1 MRTYQLVIEGQAHL
15 VSEMSNNLYDITAT
29 DTDIRTILDA
39 LDASANLKIPLSEFI
54 KSIADA
60 AVPLPY
66 SIAEVIDQS
75 NPISNRVEISIPL
88 QPPEVWCAGVTY
100 RRSMEERKEESKT
113 PDVYSRVYEADRPE
127 LFLKDSGHRTVG
139 PFMPIGIRGDAIWS
153 VPEPE
158 LACVI
163 YGGSIVGFMAG
174 NDVSS
179 RDIEGANPLYLAQAK
194 VYDRSCSIGPC
205 FVPIDS
211 IGDPQLL
218 EISMKVERD
227 SVVTFQGQTN
237 TNKMV
242 RSCQELSDWLNKH
255 NQVPDGTVLLTG
267 TGIVPPQDFTLEE
280 GDSVSISIES
290 IGVLTNDVVFV

>member
-15 VSEMSNNLYDITAT
+15 ISEMSNNLYDITAT

-60 AVPLPY
+60 TVPLPY

-75 NPISNRVEISIPL
+75 NPISDRVKISIPL

-163 YGGSIVGFMAG
+163 YRGNIVGFMAG

-242 RSCQELSDWLNKH
+242 RSCQELSGWLNKH

-267 TGIVPPQDFTLEE
+267 TGIVPPQDFTLEK

>member
-1 MRTYQLVIEGQAHL
+1 
-15 VSEMSNNLYDITAT
+15 
-29 DTDIRTILDA
+29 
-39 LDASANLKIPLSEFI
+39 
-54 KSIADA
+54 
-60 AVPLPY
+60 
-66 SIAEVIDQS
+66 
-75 NPISNRVEISIPL
+75 
-88 QPPEVWCAGVTY
+88 
-100 RRSMEERKEESKT
+100 MEERKEESKT

-139 PFMPIGIRGDAIWS
+139 PFMSIGIRGDAIWS

-163 YGGSIVGFMAG
+163 YRGNIVGFMAG

-205 FVPIDS
+205 FVSIDS

-227 SVVTFQGQTN
+227 RVITFQGQTN
-237 TNKMV
+237 TDKMV
-242 RSCQELSDWLNKH
+242 RSCQKLSGWLNKH

-267 TGIVPPQDFTLEE
+267 TGIVPPQDFTLAE
-280 GDSVSISIES
+280 GDSVSISIEN